1 MKRKVLVLLIFLVV
15 LVLDQSSKVWVKLNM
30 AYGEEISIFGQDW
43 ALIHFVE
50 NNGMAFGMS
59 LGGAYG
65 KLALSLFRIIAVSLL
80 GVYLLKMIR
89 SKADRTLLTSF
100 SLILAGAV
108 GNIIDSVFYGVVFS
122 ASAFHGGTATLFPE
136 AGGYAALLHGRVV
149 DMLYFPITY
158 GTYPDWVPFV
168 GGSAYSFFSAIFN
181 IADVAISLGVV
192 VLLYYFFFGQQS
204 QQHSE
209 EE

>member
-1 MKRKVLVLLIFLVV
+1 MKRKTLVALTFLIVLI
-15 LVLDQSSKVWVKLNM
+15 LDQSSKIWVKLNM
-30 AYGEEISIFGQDW
+30 AYGEEFSILGQDW

-65 KLALSLFRIIAVSLL
+65 KLLLSLFRIIAVSLL
-80 GVYLLKMIR
+80 GIYLVKMVR
-89 SKADRTLLTSF
+89 NRASKVMLVSF

-108 GNIIDSVFYGVVFS
+108 GNIIDSVLYGVIFS
-122 ASAFHGGTATLFPE
+122 ASEFHGGVAELFPPE
-136 AGGYAALLHGRVV
+136 GGYATLLHGRVV

-158 GTYPDWVPFV
+158 GVYPEWIPFI
-168 GGSAYSFFSAIFN
+168 GGKSYNFFSAIFN

-192 VLLYYFFFGQQS
+192 VLLYYFFFGQEEQRTL
-204 QQHSE
+204 E